1 MVRVGKGAVREA
13 GEYSLIKDDNV
24 ENSLMFSTA
33 WKEKPLSGPCDSM
46 AVCPDSREPV
56 LRLKTRLT
64 LKI

>member
-1 MVRVGKGAVREA
+1 MVRVGKGTVTEP
-13 GEYSLIKDDNV
+13 GEYSLKEDNV

-33 WKEKPLSGPCDSM
+33 WKEKPWSGACDAM
-46 AVCPDSREPV
+46 AVCPASREPV